1 MLDRVTSPYATP
13 EVELQDM
20 RSHLHC
26 HEALLIAAQDAHTVL
41 DIILNAADPDAAHS
55 ALVDRYG
62 FTDAQARAVAD
73 VQFQRF
79 TASGLDQIERR
90 RHQLGRAVAALE
102 QELGA

>member
-1 MLDRVTSPYATP
+1 MWGPPQSALSHQFADTGGGYGFRLESAQATTGLLDRVTSPYATP

-55 ALVDRYG
+55 A
-62 FTDAQARAVAD
+62 
-73 VQFQRF
+73 
-79 TASGLDQIERR
+79 S
-90 RHQLGRAVAALE
+90 
-102 QELGA
+102 